1 MRGRYTAS
9 DNSID
14 FNIMDHKGSIKYV
27 INEWRPGINTYIRT
41 LLMIQLYSPAFYL
54 KFLWITIFAFYIWS
68 LLDGPD
74 FEGTFEVA
82 GPREGR
88 GQQRSRLPIDAK
100 IKLKHARTKTGRYDS
115 PLDPH
120 DIVLSF
126 VNNYRHDANGEWRHI
141 SMPSMEM
148 RGKLRFLVEQC
159 IPIVI

>member
-27 INEWRPGINTYIRT
+27 INEWRPGMNKHKYLISDTNLCDNHSCILINV
-41 LLMIQLYSPAFYL
+41 
-54 KFLWITIFAFYIWS
+54 FYIW
-68 LLDGPD
+68 LFLDGPD

-82 GPREGR
+82 GPKDGR
-88 GQQRSRLPIDAK
+88 DQQRGRLPPIDAK

-126 VNNYRHDANGEWRHI
+126 VNNYRHDAIGEWRHI

-148 RGKLRFLVEQC
+148 RGKLRFLGT
-159 IPIVI
+159 

>member
-1 MRGRYTAS
+1 
-9 DNSID
+9 
-14 FNIMDHKGSIKYV
+14 
-27 INEWRPGINTYIRT
+27 
-41 LLMIQLYSPAFYL
+41 MIQIILSY
-54 KFLWITIFAFYIWS
+54 KFIHHNICILFIY

-82 GPREGR
+82 GPKDGR
-88 GQQRSRLPIDAK
+88 GQRRQRLPIDAK

-126 VNNYRHDANGEWRHI
+126 VNNYRHDAKGEWRHI

-148 RGKLRFLVEQC
+148 RGKLRFLGT
-159 IPIVI
+159 